1 MSFDRHADRR
11 GFTLVE
17 VLVALVLAGVLA
29 TVIFQVVRGQARFA
43 SVQSA
48 QQEVQQNARGAVEII
63 ASELRAAQDSG
74 LVEANAN
81 SITFLLPRAW
91 GVSCGGSAGTLN
103 VVFPT
108 LPDTSI
114 MWSLNEASGVLA
126 DRGTPGAPDWGPMP
140 GSATFAGRAT
150 VTSITAQNPVL
161 GASGNVCADSVRDDS
176 ASARVRGRALNGA
189 GLPTVRKGN
198 SVYIYQIARYDV
210 GPVSGEYWV
219 RRSNGLPG
227 ETNQQPLA
235 GPISSATSLA
245 FTYYKADGSTFSPGA
260 DLTLLRQVA
269 RIRVKVVAHSRTR
282 GRANLT
288 DSVQTSVL
296 LRN

>member
-1 MSFDRHADRR
+1 MSSARPAGNR
-11 GFTLVE
+11 GFTLIE
-17 VLVALVLAGVLA
+17 VLVALVLASLLA
-29 TVIFQVVRGQARFA
+29 GVIFQVVRGQARFA
-43 SVQSA
+43 SVQGA

-63 ASELRAAQDSG
+63 ASDLRAAQDSG

-91 GVSCGGSAGTLN
+91 GVSCGGSGTALN

-108 LPDTSI
+108 VPDTSV
-114 MWSLNEASGVLA
+114 MWALNNASGVLA
-126 DRGTPGAPDWGPMP
+126 DTSTVANTPGWGPMP
-140 GSATFAGRAT
+140 SSTFTGRAT

-161 GASGNVCADSVRDDS
+161 GAAGNVCADSVRSDS
-176 ASARVRGRALNGA
+176 ASARVRGRTLNGA
-189 GLPTVRKGN
+189 GLPIVRKGN
-198 SVYIYQIARYDV
+198 SVYLYQIARYDV
-210 GPVSGEYWV
+210 GTVDGEYWI

-227 ETNQQPLA
+227 DSNQQPLA
-235 GPISSATSLA
+235 GPISSASALS
-245 FTYYKADGSTFSPGA
+245 FTYYKTDGTTFSPGT

-269 RIRVKVVAHSRTR
+269 RIGVKVVAHSRTK
-282 GRANLT
+282 GRAELT